1 MGVIKRDLIKGEQKE
16 SWRDKKRR
24 MHPLKQKPKEKKG
37 LLDVSVD
44 SVDCSLPR
52 PTINKLI

>member
-52 PTINKLI
+52 SKS